1 MKLILYIYLYIYINI
16 ITAYDIYRSYRHSLS
31 GRNEKKYYQKNAHEP
46 GSAEPETKRKKD
58 KKDKKDADGSEPKP
72 EKAKKSKN
80 DQ

>member
-1 MKLILYIYLYIYINI
+1 MIY
-16 ITAYDIYRSYRHSLS
+16 IYRSYRHSLS

-58 KKDKKDADGSEPKP
+58 KKDADGSEPKP